1 MRKLA
6 FQKPNRLVRSQAWL
20 SELALLHYYP
30 QTSSLSPD
38 TRALL
43 GPSNSLVCLWAAHC
57 EGSVTEATLGQLPE
71 SWSRAAVEPKAARS
85 HQTEA
90 ETNGMTT
97 QFT

>member
-1 MRKLA
+1 MRKMKMRNVYGSRVVLRV
-6 FQKPNRLVRSQAWL
+6 P
-20 SELALLHYYP
+20 YP
-30 QTSSLSPD
+30 
-38 TRALL
+38 RARF
-43 GPSNSLVCLWAAHC
+43 GGSCTCLWAAHC